1 MKEKSNDKK
10 TIKTPRKIIVKRII
24 VAILIVIWAVFV
36 FNLSSQNGNDSSG
49 LSRMI
54 VELFTKDEAI
64 INVVEPYVRKVAH
77 LSEYAL
83 GGMLFLVLLNTYEL
97 TDRRKMIISIA
108 IGVWYAITDEVH
120 QMLVPERSGNIIDV
134 WIDSLGI
141 SIGVCVMMVYYKIKD
156 IIINKKKQV
165 VPVNK

>member
-156 IIINKKKQV
+156 IIINKKQQV